1 MQSRRKLI
9 AKIGSV
15 GTITIAGCSGVSEPE
30 LTVRDLGQTEP
41 RVLSVSAEPSGDLGE
56 YTAEIRNTGSSGPV
70 LVELFWG
77 ETTFSSPVREEITY
91 YNSNETREFSF
102 LQEPPELADS
112 FQILATGLGYTADII
127 NSGGD
132 GTVNVRLIDS
142 VSETTIAE
150 KTLNLAED
158 ENRAVEFE
166 TEHEF
171 IDDFV
176 IEAVPVQ

>member
-30 LTVRDLGQTEP
+30 LTVRDIGHTEP
-41 RVLSVSAEPSGDLGE
+41 RVLSVSAEPSGNLGE

-77 ETTFSSPVREEITY
+77 ETTFSPVREEITY

-102 LQEPPELADS
+102 LEEPPEFADS
-112 FQILATGLGYTADII
+112 FQILAKGLGYTADII

-132 GTVNVRLIDS
+132 GTVNVRLIDGY
-142 VSETTIAE
+142 SEKTIAE
-150 KTLNLAED
+150 KTLNLAGD
-158 ENRAVEFE
+158 ENRTVEFE

-171 IDDFV
+171 RGDFV